1 MLLSLRL
8 LRRIARELPR
18 YGKLTYCLYR
28 DPRVPQRNKLALAA
42 ALALILNPLVDV
54 PLRIPVFGE
63 MDAVALTVLAVRM
76 FVEKAP
82 KDVVA
87 EHQERIALG
96 TSVFDQDL
104 RQSREGLR
112 MRLDA
117 LRGRGLAVVRARR
130 GTTTT
135 RGAQEQVDRQK
146 ATAVQREQRELSD
159 AKALAVR
166 LEAAQVTLKL
176 RSGKDGKL
184 FGAVTN
190 ADVASALKQQ
200 HGITLDRRKIEFEE
214 PVKAMGPGSAQV
226 KLHRE
231 VTARIPLMVT
241 SA

>member
-87 EHQERIALG
+87 EHEERIALRAG
-96 TSVFDQDL
+96 AFDEDL
-104 RQSREGLR
+104 RVSREGVR
-112 MRLDA
+112 VRLDA
-117 LRGRGLAVVRARR
+117 IRGRGIAVVRARR
-130 GTTTT
+130 
-135 RGAQEQVDRQK
+135 A
-146 ATAVQREQRELSD
+146 
-159 AKALAVR
+159 
-166 LEAAQVTLKL
+166 
-176 RSGKDGKL
+176 
-184 FGAVTN
+184 
-190 ADVASALKQQ
+190 
-200 HGITLDRRKIEFEE
+200 
-214 PVKAMGPGSAQV
+214 
-226 KLHRE
+226 
-231 VTARIPLMVT
+231 
-241 SA
+241 